1 MHNSTHPDPIRRVFE
16 LVRTEGRDLWVV
28 LVYAAGIG
36 LLSLAV
42 PVAVA
47 SLVNTVAFGT
57 VLQQVF
63 VLTFFVLVGLS
74 FEGVMASLQFLVVE
88 LLQRR
93 VFVRVALD
101 LAHRLPTVR
110 SEAHD
115 DNNIPELINRFFD
128 VVTVQKT
135 AASILLEGLALVLQA
150 VIGTILLAF
159 YHPALLA
166 FDAVLV
172 LGILLILFPLG
183 RSAITTS
190 VEESK
195 GKYAVAAWL
204 EELGRFPQTFRP
216 EESRAYAVDRTEV
229 LTQGYLSARA
239 RHFRIVMRQQIGSRA
254 LKAILSAALLGLGGW
269 LVSERALSVGQLAAA
284 ELIVS
289 GVLAGVAKFSKQ
301 LDAWYDLVTAVD
313 KLGHLVDLPY
323 DRLGGAG
330 LPPSRHAGG
339 LGLDFIDVGYRY
351 GRAPDTLRGLNLR
364 VAPGARTAVLGLS
377 SSGKSTLAAL
387 SVGLRAPTNGV
398 VRFDGAD
405 ARELSLD
412 ALHRDTALVQNSE
425 VFDGTVYENVV
436 VGRSD
441 VTPEDVRAAL
451 RSVGLEDAVAALP
464 DGVHTLLH
472 LAGRPFS
479 SAQSWRL
486 MFARAIAR
494 RPRLLVIDG
503 ALDGL
508 DDESIAAVIPAL
520 LDRGAPWTLL
530 LLTHRK
536 DLARRCDAT
545 FDLRRGTVPSA
556 TLEPTAQ

>member
-1 MHNSTHPDPIRRVFE
+1 MAHAHVDPIRRVLQ

-28 LVYAAGIG
+28 LTYAAGIG
-36 LLSLAV
+36 LVSLAV
-42 PVAVA
+42 PIAVA

-74 FEGVMASLQFLVVE
+74 FEGVMASMQFLVVE

-101 LAHRLPTVR
+101 LAHLLPRVR
-110 SEAHD
+110 SDAHD
-115 DNNIPELINRFFD
+115 SNDIPELVNRFFD

-135 AASILLEGLALVLQA
+135 GASLLLEGLALALQA
-150 VIGTILLAF
+150 IIGTLLLAF

-183 RSAITTS
+183 RGAIPTS
-190 VEESK
+190 LEESK

-204 EELGRFPQTFRP
+204 EELGRNPQTFRP
-216 EESRAYAVDRTEV
+216 EAARAYAVERTEG
-229 LTQGYLSARA
+229 LTRGYLSARA
-239 RHFRIVMRQQIGSRA
+239 MHFRIVMRQQIGSRA

-269 LVSERALSVGQLAAA
+269 LVSERKLSVGQLAAA

-289 GVLAGVAKFSKQ
+289 SVVTGVAKFSKQ

-313 KLGHLVDLPY
+313 KLGHLVELPT
-323 DRLGGAG
+323 DRSDGAP
-330 LPPSRHAGG
+330 LPATDRRP
-339 LGLDFIDVGYRY
+339 LGLEFVDVEYRY
-351 GRAPDTLRGLNLR
+351 EDAPPTVQGVHLQ
-364 VAPGARTAVLGLS
+364 VAPGARVAVVGGS
-377 SSGKSTLAAL
+377 SAGKSTLAAL
-387 SVGLRAPTNGV
+387 AVGLRAPTRGV
-398 VRFDGAD
+398 VRVDGAD
-405 ARELSLD
+405 MRELSLD
-412 ALHRDTALVQNSE
+412 AMHRDTALIHRPE
-425 VFDGTVYENVV
+425 VFNGSVYDNVA
-436 VGRSD
+436 VGRTD
-441 VTPEDVRAAL
+441 VSADDVRSAL
-451 RSVGLEDAVAALP
+451 RRAGLEGSVAALAE
-464 DGVHTLLH
+464 GVQTRLQVG
-472 LAGRPFS
+472 GRPFS

-508 DDESIAAVIPAL
+508 DDEIVHEVLPAL
-520 LDRGAPWTLL
+520 LDRRAPWTLL
-530 LLTHRK
+530 VFTHRAE
-536 DLARRCDAT
+536 LARRCDVT
-545 FDLRRGTVPSA
+545 FDLRDGAVPSA
-556 TLEPTAQ
+556 PLPTGDR

>member
-1 MHNSTHPDPIRRVFE
+1 MHHAHVDPIRRVLQ

-28 LVYAAGIG
+28 LTYAAGIG
-36 LLSLAV
+36 LVSLAV
-42 PVAVA
+42 PIAVA

-74 FEGVMASLQFLVVE
+74 FEGVMASMQFLVVE

-101 LAHRLPTVR
+101 LAHRLPRVR
-110 SEAHD
+110 SDAHD
-115 DNNIPELINRFFD
+115 SNDIPELVNRFFD

-135 AASILLEGLALVLQA
+135 AASLLLEGLALVLQA
-150 VIGTILLAF
+150 VIGTLLLAF

-183 RSAITTS
+183 RGAIPTS
-190 VEESK
+190 IEESK

-204 EELGRFPQTFRP
+204 EELGRNPQTFRP
-216 EESRAYAVDRTEV
+216 EAARAYAVERTEG
-229 LTQGYLSARA
+229 LTRRYLTARA
-239 RHFRIVMRQQIGSRA
+239 LHFRIVMRQQIGSRA

-269 LVSERALSVGQLAAA
+269 LVSERSLSVGQLAAA

-289 GVLAGVAKFSKQ
+289 AVVTGVAKFSKQ

-313 KLGHLVDLPY
+313 KLGHLVDLPT
-323 DRLGGAG
+323 DRGDGAP
-330 LPPSRHAGG
+330 LPGPAADRRP
-339 LGLDFIDVGYRY
+339 LGLEFVDVEYRY
-351 GRAPDTLRGLNLR
+351 EDDPPTVQGVQLR
-364 VAPGARTAVLGLS
+364 VAPGARVAVVGVS
-377 SSGKSTLAAL
+377 SAGKSTLAAL
-387 SVGLRAPTNGV
+387 AVGLRAPTRGV
-398 VRFDGAD
+398 VRVDGAD
-405 ARELSLD
+405 MRELSLD
-412 ALHRDTALVQNSE
+412 AMHRDTALIHRPE
-425 VFDGTVYENVV
+425 VFNGSVYDNVA
-436 VGRSD
+436 VGRAD
-441 VTPEDVRAAL
+441 VSADDVRSAL
-451 RSVGLEDAVAALP
+451 RSAGLEAAVAALGE
-464 DGVHTLLH
+464 GVHTRLQVG
-472 LAGRPFS
+472 GRPFS

-508 DDESIAAVIPAL
+508 DDEIVDEVLPAL
-520 LDRGAPWTLL
+520 LDRRAPWTLL
-530 LLTHRK
+530 LFTHRTE
-536 DLARRCDAT
+536 LARRCDVT
-545 FDLRRGTVPSA
+545 FDLHDGAVPSA
-556 TLEPTAQ
+556 PFHTADR